1 MSKQVLINA
10 VQAAVGGT
18 KADAAK
24 YVDAVAA
31 GLSTIVSG
39 GDRVILPPLG
49 TFTLKQKAA
58 RTARN
63 PKTGEPIQV
72 AARQD
77 VHLKPSK
84 AR

>member
-1 MSKQVLINA
+1 MSKQALIDG
-10 VQAAVGGT
+10 VAATAGGT

-24 YVDAVAA
+24 YVDAVASSLHQIVA
-31 GLSTIVSG
+31 GG
-39 GDRVILPPLG
+39 GRVILPPLG
-49 TFTLKQKAA
+49 TFALKQKAA

-63 PKTGEPIQV
+63 PKTGETIQV